1 MTKGTPVAVYWDSSS
16 ILSALFK
23 DSHSKEAMSWYRKN
37 GIHLISTLSHNEVCA
52 VISRI
57 KSEKRLSDILTDV
70 AFKALKTG
78 PWRNL
83 NIGPEWEKLEALS
96 LKWLLSGA
104 HLWHL
109 ATAITLKKQIP
120 ELTLLTFDDSLRTA
134 AEGEGLL
141 ALFS

>member
-1 MTKGTPVAVYWDSSS
+1 MTKMAPVAVYWDSSS

-23 DSHSKEAMSWYRKN
+23 DSHSKEAMNWFRKN
-37 GIHLISTLSHNEVCA
+37 GVHLISTLSHNEVCA

-57 KSEKRLSDILTDV
+57 KREKLLADILTDV

-78 PWRNL
+78 PWRYL
-83 NIGPEWEKLEALS
+83 NIGPEWEKLKALS
-96 LKWLLSGA
+96 LKWSLSGT

-120 ELTLLTFDDSLRTA
+120 ELTLLTFDSRLRIA

-141 ALFS
+141 AK